1 MTESRKYTHKNDII
15 ISIKQDTED
24 KKMSENKTCDLKPVD
39 TKSVKDFK
47 ICNCKNVSY
56 FNILDALEKHSKV
69 ENLLDVFEDVKK
81 TTHCSTGCGGC
92 YNRVLEVISDTM
104 MNK

>member
-1 MTESRKYTHKNDII
+1 MP
-15 ISIKQDTED
+15 IKQDTEEIT
-24 KKMSENKTCDLKPVD
+24 MANENKTCDLKPVNSRSA
-39 TKSVKDFK
+39 TDFK

-56 FNILDALEKHSKV
+56 FNILDALDKHTKV

-92 YNRVLEVISDTM
+92 YQKVLDAISQIMTP
-104 MNK
+104 

>member
-1 MTESRKYTHKNDII
+1 MAN
-15 ISIKQDTED
+15 
-24 KKMSENKTCDLKPVD
+24 ENKTCDLKPVN
-39 TKSVKDFK
+39 TRSATDFK

>member
-1 MTESRKYTHKNDII
+1 MP
-15 ISIKQDTED
+15 IKQDTEENT
-24 KKMSENKTCDLKPVD
+24 MANENKTCDLKPVNARSA
-39 TKSVKDFK
+39 TDFK

-56 FNILDALEKHSKV
+56 FNILDALDKHTKV

-92 YNRVLEVISDTM
+92 YNRVLEVISDVM
-104 MNK
+104 MSK